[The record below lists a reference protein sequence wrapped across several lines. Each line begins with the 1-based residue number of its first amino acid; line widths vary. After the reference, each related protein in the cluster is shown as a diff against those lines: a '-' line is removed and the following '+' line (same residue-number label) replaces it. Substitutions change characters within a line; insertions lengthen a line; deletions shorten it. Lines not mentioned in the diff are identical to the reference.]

1 MRDSKI
7 NPELKERVLEVR
19 ITKLEGALI
28 KKIRDLDYGKFTVV
42 IHKVEGQ
49 PVRVEVTEVNS
60 STVLQARDGL
70 DLEGATYVADAFK
83 LKSLEE
89 DGNY

>member
-1 MRDSKI
+1 MRDSKL

-28 KKIRDLDYGKFTVV
+28 KKLRELDYGKFTIV

-49 PVRVEVTEVNS
+49 PIRVEVTEVNS
-60 STVLQARDGL
+60 SSVLQARDGL
-70 DLEGATYVADAFK
+70 ELEGATYVDTFN
-83 LKSLEE
+83 LKS
-89 DGNY
+89 DKNGNY

>member
-1 MRDSKI
+1 MKDSKI
-7 NPELKERVLEVR
+7 SSGLKERVLEVR

>member
-1 MRDSKI
+1 MRDSKL

-28 KKIRDLDYGKFTVV
+28 KKLRELDYGKFTIV

-49 PVRVEVTEVNS
+49 PIRVEVTEVNS
-60 STVLQARDGL
+60 SSVLQARDGL
-70 DLEGATYVADAFK
+70 
-83 LKSLEE
+83 
-89 DGNY
+89 

>member
-1 MRDSKI
+1 MNNSKI
-7 NPELKERVLEVR
+7 SSGLKERVLEVR

-42 IHKVEGQ
+42 IHKIEGQ

-60 STVLQARDGL
+60 SSVLQAREGL
-70 DLEGATYVADAFK
+70 DLEGATYVADINN
-83 LKSLEE
+83 LKSLDE